1 MRAHIVELSESSVFR
16 PGIGNQ
22 PSYTVL
28 SIRFFDGIMAVTL
41 QGGYPA
47 DSLDTPDSARVTSIY
62 HDLEAG
68 QYVDHPGVGTF
79 TLIHVNPII
88 IPFAVGGSPTATFRF
103 VPAPGFITFWD
114 QESEKDR

>member
-1 MRAHIVELSESSVFR
+1 MTSRIVELSESSVFR

-22 PSYTVL
+22 PSYTV
-28 SIRFFDGIMAVTL
+28 SNIRFFDGRMTASL

-47 DSLDTPDSARVTSIY
+47 DSIDTPDSARVTSIY
-62 HDLEAG
+62 RDLEAG

-79 TLIHVNPII
+79 TLIHVNPIV
-88 IPFAVGGSPTATFRF
+88 IPFTVGGSPTATFRF

-114 QESEKDR
+114 KESEKDR